1 MAQCVHCGAETELFI
16 SEVPIC
22 QNCADPPAK
31 KPSPGEVGKTLVR
44 ARAAWRYALAVH
56 EEASEIYLSLPSGHP
71 DGTLALHNANL
82 QLDQAAEA
90 FKAALGQFVQAGRK
104 HQT

>member
-1 MAQCVHCGAETELFI
+1 MAQCVHCGAETELII

-22 QNCADPPAK
+22 LNCADPPAK
-31 KPSPGEVGKTLVR
+31 KPAQERLELTLER

-56 EEASEIYLSLPSGHP
+56 EEASEIYMSLPSGHP
-71 DGTLALHNANL
+71 DGTLVLHNANL
-82 QLDQAAEA
+82 RLNQAA
-90 FKAALGQFVQAGRK
+90 KAYKAVLGQFIQAGRK